1 MGVNVVPAVPTYTI
15 LADEVE
21 LFLFLKT
28 QFQQKL
34 GFSID
39 PLCAL
44 ACMLAWHQCARSM
57 ANFVVCS
64 KTYHN
69 AHSKGQYYTYD
80 TMEYASQ

>member
-1 MGVNVVPAVPTYTI
+1 MGVNVVRTMPTYTF

-21 LFLFLKT
+21 LFLFLKAHV
-28 QFQQKL
+28 QQKL
-34 GFSID
+34 SFSID

-44 ACMLAWHQCARSM
+44 AGMLAWHLCAHSM
-57 ANFVVCS
+57 ANLVVCS
-64 KTYHN
+64 KTYHS